1 MTGSLESYVRVGN
14 VIADKYVVERI
25 LGRGGM
31 GIIIAARHTGL
42 HERRAIKFMLPH
54 VLSDGTAVERFRRE
68 ARAAS
73 RIKSEHAVRVHDIDR
88 LANGAFYIVMEYL
101 EGQDLKAVEK
111 ARGPLPFREACDY
124 VLQAC
129 EAIQE
134 AHDAGIVH
142 RDLKTANL
150 FLTTGPRGEPWIKV
164 LDFGIAKLVN
174 EAEGKRM
181 DITETKLAL
190 GTPAFMAPEQMKS
203 SRHIDARADIWS
215 LGVILYRLTTGV
227 LPFDA
232 PSINLMAL
240 RILSPGPA
248 PAPSTHNAELPPLF
262 DFIIKKCLEK
272 DPERRLRSVAQLST
286 LLRVLVESKPA
297 ALDEEG
303 NEGEDLTLDM
313 TTRKRPAPSA
323 RGRTPVQA
331 QPRRETLAPKLGD
344 SWKAMPFVSSVEPDI
359 SVEWESAGSNLGD
372 SCKSVPFTSSVE
384 IEIPIEWESAGA
396 KLCDSWKSIP
406 FMNSVEMEIPVEW
419 DLPERSGEEVTTRQT
434 RR

>member
-1 MTGSLESYVRVGN
+1 MTGSLESYVRVGS

-31 GIIIAARHTGL
+31 GIIIAARHTVL

-73 RIKSEHAVRVHDIDR
+73 KLKSEHVVRVHDIDR

-111 ARGPLPFREACDY
+111 ARGPLPFREACSY

-129 EAIQE
+129 EAIKE

-150 FLTTGPRGEPWIKV
+150 FLTKGPRGEPWIKV
-164 LDFGIAKLVN
+164 LDFGIAKLVD

-203 SRHIDARADIWS
+203 SRQSDARADIWS
-215 LGVILYRLTTGV
+215 LGVILYKLTTGV
-227 LPFDA
+227 FPFDA
-232 PSINLMAL
+232 PFLNQMAL
-240 RILSPGPA
+240 RILSPERA
-248 PAPSTHNAELPPLF
+248 MKPSTHNRSLPPLF
-262 DFIIKKCLEK
+262 DAIVGQCLQK
-272 DPERRLRSVAQLST
+272 DRERRFRSVAELADF
-286 LLRVLVESKPA
+286 LCALVESAPAVRDEQDDASDAVTLDITTKRQPA
-297 ALDEEG
+297 AAAG
-303 NEGEDLTLDM
+303 GG
-313 TTRKRPAPSA
+313 APV
-323 RGRTPVQA
+323 RGGPN
-331 QPRRETLAPKLGD
+331 REVISPKLGD
-344 SWKAMPFVSSVEPDI
+344 SWKSVPFVN
-359 SVEWESAGSNLGD
+359 SVEWDVS
-372 SCKSVPFTSSVE
+372 
-384 IEIPIEWESAGA
+384 
-396 KLCDSWKSIP
+396 
-406 FMNSVEMEIPVEW
+406 
-419 DLPERSGEEVTTRQT
+419 ERSGEDVTTQRA